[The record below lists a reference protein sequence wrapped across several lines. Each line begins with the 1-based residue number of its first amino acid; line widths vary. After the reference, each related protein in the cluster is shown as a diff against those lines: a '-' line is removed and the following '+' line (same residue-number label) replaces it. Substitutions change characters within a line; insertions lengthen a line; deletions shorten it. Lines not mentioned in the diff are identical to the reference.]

1 MKKAILTLC
10 GLATMT
16 LTSCKSCECKFQGD
30 LNNKRWELRQQRN
43 MKLRGH
49 AEKMRFNHEMRQKMH
64 DRRKKQDKKG

>member
-43 MKLRGH
+43 MKHRGH
-49 AEKMRFNHEMRQKMH
+49 AEKMRFKPGMRQKMH

>member
-1 MKKAILTLC
+1 MKKTLFTLG
-10 GLATMT
+10 GLAALT

-43 MKLRGH
+43 MKLRSH
-49 AEKMRFNHEMRQKMH
+49 AEKMRFNPEMRQKMH

>member
-43 MKLRGH
+43 MRLRGH
-49 AEKMRFNHEMRQKMH
+49 AEKMRFKPEMRQKTH
-64 DRRKKQDKKG
+64 DRKKKQDKKG